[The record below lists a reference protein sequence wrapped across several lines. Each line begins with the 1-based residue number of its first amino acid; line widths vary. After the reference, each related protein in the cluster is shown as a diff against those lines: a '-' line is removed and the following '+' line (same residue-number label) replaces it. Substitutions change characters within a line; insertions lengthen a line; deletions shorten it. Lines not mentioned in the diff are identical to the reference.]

1 MFFVMPDCIQKL
13 IIMHVFFA
21 LFEDLDNAQEQVLWI
36 SYDSCDM

>member
-1 MFFVMPDCIQKL
+1 MHVFIFMNVLDCIQKL

-36 SYDSCDM
+36 